1 MYDSERFLDTM
12 RSMYKQKCLLMKG
25 TAMLYERWHGLNIS
39 DKMLSELFNE
49 LPDEL
54 PETGGIIGGV
64 NNEIT
69 EYWIDNI
76 SKEKC
81 ICKYAPNVDAIN
93 QQIKIWSENNIEFF
107 GIFHTH
113 YFGVRTL
120 SEGDTIYMR
129 KIMDTMPSRVE
140 VLYFPVMVF
149 PNKEMVLYGINNQT
163 MEIME
168 CNYRII

>member
-1 MYDSERFLDTM
+1 M
-12 RSMYKQKCLLMKG
+12 
-25 TAMLYERWHGLNIS
+25 HGLSIS
-39 DKMLSELFNE
+39 DKKLLELFNA

-69 EYWIDNI
+69 EYWIDNV
-76 SKEKC
+76 SKENC

-93 QQIKIWSENNIEFF
+93 DQIKKWSKNNIEFF

-113 YFGVRTL
+113 YFGVKTL
-120 SEGDTIYMR
+120 SEGDAIYMR
-129 KIMDTMPSRVE
+129 KIIDAMPSRVE
-140 VLYFPVMVF
+140 ALYFPIMVF
-149 PNKEMVLYGINNQT
+149 PDKEMVLYGIKKQT
-163 MEIME
+163 MEIMK